1 MRSSSPGRRSRSRG
15 GFEAV
20 SALIALI
27 YTIGL
32 VNKNIYIMEVNTEL
46 AGFAMPSSSIK
57 LVARR
62 DRLLVGAVALV
73 LRVGLGL
80 VFFGSIDVTNSVVNS
95 QRLFNSQEV
104 HMPYFPIVP
113 ILIWLGGVLNVHTQ
127 LPVAFCFKLVPILF
141 DVLLA
146 MLLYDVQA
154 RRCPASSFR
163 LALLYAISPIAL
175 LITSIHGQWD
185 TICLF
190 FLLLSLNLVDDP
202 VQNRRT
208 RFLAGGCFA
217 LSFLVKPL
225 PVVFFPFLFPPLLPT
240 EGRLPRLRHSLD
252 IALGMATVVIFSFI
266 LFHLGGY
273 NLLRIGS
280 RIVGYADKGGGI
292 FGLPFAASFYGLS
305 PLGSRFWIPAIL
317 FCLAVEYHRGN
328 VGRFESV
335 LFGFSFPLGV
345 SGIGPQYLLWPVP
358 FLLLTRTYRLG
369 ALYNFVTVAFLLV
382 YYMTP
387 SASYI
392 PYENMGAFAS
402 LRGFSWLMP
411 PQSLGEGAP
420 ADLLPFLGN
429 LVIPVCCLAM
439 AARAIGLGTKP
450 GDPANPRVE
459 ASRSPTP
466 PYALYLTPIAGLVMS
481 IALVYEL
488 EDRPALS
495 ALSEPIARAKLAR
508 YDMKISGNPEFGKG
522 QVLIINGNPRLS
534 YCKLTIVGNYPR
546 RSYLNI
552 ASVLLVVAL
561 AWSMAALSLARHE
574 PGDTTATTEEPRGSS
589 H

>member
-1 MRSSSPGRRSRSRG
+1 
-15 GFEAV
+15 
-20 SALIALI
+20 
-27 YTIGL
+27 
-32 VNKNIYIMEVNTEL
+32 MEVNVEL
-46 AGFAMPSSSIK
+46 AGFAMPSSSIM

-104 HMPYFPIVP
+104 HLPYFPIVP

-208 RFLAGGCFA
+208 RLLAGGCFA

-225 PVVFFPFLFPPLLPT
+225 PAVCLPFLFPPLLPT
-240 EGRLPRLRHSLD
+240 EGRRSLLSQSLD
-252 IALGMATVVIFSFI
+252 TALGMATVVILSFV
-266 LFHLGGY
+266 LFWL
-273 NLLRIGS
+273 
-280 RIVGYADKGGGI
+280 VGCNPFRLCLEIMRYADQGVQI
-292 FGLPFAASFYGLS
+292 FGLPFVLGYHEWF
-305 PLGSRFWIPAIL
+305 PLKYRFWI
-317 FCLAVEYHRGN
+317 LAVLCWLAVTYHRGKL
-328 VGRFESV
+328 GRFESI
-335 LFGFSFPLGV
+335 LFCFSFPLGV
-345 SGIGPQYLLWPVP
+345 AGIGPQNLLWPVP
-358 FLLLTRTYRLG
+358 FLLLTGKLRLG
-369 ALYNFVTVAFLLV
+369 ALYNLVTIAFLLV

-392 PYENMGAFAS
+392 PYENMGAFAA

-411 PQSLGEGAP
+411 PRSLGEGVP

-439 AARAIGLGTKP
+439 AARAIGLGIKP
-450 GDPANPRVE
+450 GDPANPRVG

-466 PYALYLTPIAGLVMS
+466 PYALYLTPIAGLAMS

-488 EDRPALS
+488 EDRQALR
-495 ALSEPIARAKLAR
+495 AVSEPIVRAKLAR
-508 YDMKISGNPEFGKG
+508 YDMEISGSPEFGKG
-522 QVLIINGNPRLS
+522 QLLIINGNPRMS
-534 YCKLTIVGNYPR
+534 YCKLTIVGDYPR

-561 AWSMAALSLARHE
+561 AWSVATLSLARHE
-574 PGDTTATTEEPRGSS
+574 PGDTTATPEELPGSS
-589 H
+589 HSKYATGRTGQCSHLIGMR